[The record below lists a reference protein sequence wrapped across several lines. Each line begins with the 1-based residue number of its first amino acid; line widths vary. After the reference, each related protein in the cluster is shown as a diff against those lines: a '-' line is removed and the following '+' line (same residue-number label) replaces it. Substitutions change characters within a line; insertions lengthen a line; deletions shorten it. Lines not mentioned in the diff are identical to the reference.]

1 MKHSRIFLL
10 APAVLAAAWLAGCA
24 TTPQGPVAE
33 VAEAKALVSQADAAG
48 AGEFAS
54 GPLTSARTNLKSA
67 ETFAEKGKSTEA
79 GRAAMRSTADAK
91 LALAVTDRAKAQ
103 QAAKDSDASLEALRT
118 ETRRN

>member
-1 MKHSRIFLL
+1 MKHTRIFLL
-10 APAVLAAAWLAGCA
+10 APVMVASAWVAGCA
-24 TTPQGPVAE
+24 SAPPSPVAE

-54 GPLTSARTNLKSA
+54 GPLTSARTNLRSA
-67 ETFAEKGKSTEA
+67 ETLSGKGKSMEA
-79 GRAAMRSTADAK
+79 SRAAMRSTADAK

-103 QAAKDSDASLEALRT
+103 QSAKDSDAALEALRT